1 MKFTKLLLA
10 CGAAAL
16 FPFGGLFHRPDHKRP
31 GLVAPRHSRAD
42 SECSAAEHQ
51 RRNQAAIDKR
61 ERKAA
66 KLRRE
71 HP

>member
-16 FPFGGLFHRPDHKRP
+16 LPFRGIFSTDRKRP
-31 GLVAPRHSRAD
+31 GLVSPRYSRAD
-42 SECSAAEHQ
+42 SECSPAEHQ

-61 ERKAA
+61 ERRAA